1 MGSSDEKK
9 QSAFGRILKIKEVS
23 ILIPLI
29 AICVVTTIGNNAFLY
44 PENIISL
51 LRSVALTTIGALGM
65 SFVLATGAFDLS
77 VGSTYA
83 FGAIIA
89 GRCMVEAGMPWP
101 VAFAIGLAVGALV
114 GLANGLIITKLSIPP
129 LITTLGMQYV
139 IRGIINVMTHGSAVT
154 GFPEGFKILGGGK
167 IGEVP
172 ISVFIALGI
181 VILCFYIFKYTVYGR
196 QILAVGG
203 NKETARVSGINVQK
217 IEISSYVVAGIAAAL
232 VGLLTASRLAT
243 AQSNAGDGWEMTLI
257 ASAVIGGTS
266 LFGGNFTA
274 IGTVIGVGIME
285 VLTVATTLLKVDTY
299 YQKIIVGVIIILA
312 VGIDMAQRKRRERG

>member
-1 MGSSDEKK
+1 MSKSSGNS
-9 QSAFGRILKIKEVS
+9 QSIFRRIMKIKEVS

-29 AICVVTTIGNNAFLY
+29 LICVITTIGNSSFLY
-44 PENIISL
+44 PDNIISL
-51 LRSVALTTIGALGM
+51 LRSVSLTTIGALGM
-65 SFVLATGAFDLS
+65 SFV
-77 VGSTYA
+77 
-83 FGAIIA
+83 
-89 GRCMVEAGMPWP
+89 
-101 VAFAIGLAVGALV
+101 
-114 GLANGLIITKLSIPP
+114 
-129 LITTLGMQYV
+129 
-139 IRGIINVMTHGSAVT
+139 
-154 GFPEGFKILGGGK
+154 
-167 IGEVP
+167 
-172 ISVFIALGI
+172 
-181 VILCFYIFKYTVYGR
+181 YGR
-196 QILAVGG
+196 QVLAVGG
-203 NKETARVSGINVQK
+203 NKETARVSGINVQR
-217 IEISSYVVAGIAAAL
+217 IEISTYVVAGFAAAL

>member
-1 MGSSDEKK
+1 MSKSSGNS
-9 QSAFGRILKIKEVS
+9 QSIFRRIMKIKEVS

-29 AICVVTTIGNNAFLY
+29 LICVITTIGNSSFLY
-44 PENIISL
+44 PDNIISL
-51 LRSVALTTIGALGM
+51 LRSVSLTTIGALGM

-83 FGAIIA
+83 FGAVIA
-89 GRCMVEAGMPWP
+89 GTCMVKGGISWP
-101 VAFAIGLAVGALV
+101 IAFIIGLAVGCIV
-114 GLANGLIITKLSIPP
+114 GLINGLIITKLSIPP
-129 LITTLGMQYV
+129 LITTLGMQYIV
-139 IRGIINVMTHGSAVT
+139 RGIINVMTHGSAVT

-167 IGEVP
+167 IGDVP

-181 VILCFYIFKYTVYGR
+181 VILCFYVFKYTVYGR
-196 QILAVGG
+196 QVLAVGG
-203 NKETARVSGINVQK
+203 NKETARVSGINVQR
-217 IEISSYVVAGIAAAL
+217 IEISTYVVAGFAAAL

>member
-1 MGSSDEKK
+1 MSNSDTRK
-9 QSAFGRILKIKEVS
+9 QFAISRIFKIKEVS
-23 ILIPLI
+23 ILIPFI
-29 AICVVTTIGNNAFLY
+29 AICVITTIGNNSFLY
-44 PENIISL
+44 PENLVSL
-51 LRSVALTTIGALGM
+51 LRSISLTTIGSLGM

-89 GRCMVEAGMPWP
+89 GTCMVEAGMPWP
-101 VAFAIGLAVGALV
+101 IAFIIGLAVGGGV
-114 GLANGLIITKLSIPP
+114 GLANGIIITKFSIPP

-154 GFPEGFKILGGGK
+154 GFPEGFKIPGGGK
-167 IGEVP
+167 IAGIP

-181 VILCFYIFKYTVYGR
+181 VILCFYVFKYTVYGR

-203 NKETARVSGINVQK
+203 NKETARVSGINVQR
-217 IEISSYVVAGIAAAL
+217 IEISTYVVAGVAAAL
-232 VGLLTASRLAT
+232 AGLLTASRLAT

-312 VGIDMAQRKRRERG
+312 VGIDMVQRKRRERG